1 MVQSICRGAC
11 REEKGTDSLFTGN
24 ESAKM
29 VRYCGR
35 EFSETEVALIR
46 KIINENLSKSR
57 YKISLLVCEHLN
69 WRKVDNGLKDMSC
82 RVALLRMQED
92 GLIELPPPRW
102 GNPTNKTLIG
112 RTSFAEPGFP
122 VDMPVHMMGDLRLE
136 LVQTKKASGLWNE
149 YIDRYHYLG
158 YTKLP
163 GAQLRYFATFEG
175 QEIAL
180 FGFGAAAWKV
190 QARDRFIGWTPEQRQ
205 QKLHLI
211 VNNARFLIL
220 PWVRSRNLASRLLS
234 IVSKR
239 LPEDWDYRYQYRPVL
254 LETFVECGRFHGT
267 SYKASNW
274 ILVGQTKGRGKK
286 DVYNEYNL
294 PQKDIWLCPLT
305 KDFKSILLS

>member
-1 MVQSICRGAC
+1 
-11 REEKGTDSLFTGN
+11 
-24 ESAKM
+24 M

-35 EFSETEVALIR
+35 EFSEKEIEGIR
-46 KIINENLSKSR
+46 NIIKEDSNRSR
-57 YKISLLVCEHLN
+57 YKISLLVCEDLG
-69 WRKVDNGLKDMSC
+69 WRKPNGELKDMSC
-82 RVALLRMQED
+82 RVALLRMQKD
-92 GLIELPPPRW
+92 GLIRLPAPKW
-102 GNPTNKTLIG
+102 GHSNNKICIQ
-112 RTSFAEPGFP
+112 RTALSEPGFP
-122 VDMPVHMMGDLRLE
+122 VHLPVHMMSDLSLE

-190 QARDRFIGWTPEQRQ
+190 QPRDRFIGWTPEQRQ
-205 QKLHLI
+205 RNLHLI

-220 PWVRSRNLASRLLS
+220 PWVSSRNLASRLLS

-239 LPEDWDYRYQYRPVL
+239 LPEDWDYRYRYRPVL

-286 DVYNEYNL
+286 DVFNEYKL
-294 PQKDIWLCPLT
+294 PKKDIWLCPLT
-305 KDFKSILLS
+305 KDFKSTLLS